1 MTASLALGTY
11 RLREVATAARRAAT
25 CPGTAWVD
33 TAPNYLAGRAHRL
46 LAPVL
51 ADHPGLQVSTKVGF
65 PAPGAAAAA
74 AAGVLSL
81 EDAGRGHSLAAGYV
95 RWQVERNRAALG
107 RDCLDTLFLHNP
119 ERTGDGAVLPI
130 VLREA
135 FAVLE
140 EAAAAGH
147 LSTYGIATW
156 SGFTEGL
163 ITVKELDRLATEA
176 AGSPDHRL
184 RAVQLPVS
192 LVEADALELALDGRG
207 PIGEAA
213 ERGWQVFASAPLH
226 GGELVRAATDDLAAL
241 LRPGLSVAQACL
253 LAAASCPGVTKV
265 LLSAS
270 APAHWEAA
278 RAALDQAAIPPW
290 TLRKVC
296 DVLAPHHPS

>member
-1 MTASLALGTY
+1 M
-11 RLREVATAARRAAT
+11 
-25 CPGTAWVD
+25 
-33 TAPNYLAGRAHRL
+33 
-46 LAPVL
+46 
-51 ADHPGLQVSTKVGF
+51 STKVGF
-65 PAPGAAAAA
+65 PAPGAAAAV
-74 AAGVLSL
+74 AAGVLPPK
-81 EDAGRGHSLAAGYV
+81 DAERGHSLAAGYV
-95 RWQVERNRAALG
+95 RWQVERNRAALD
-107 RDCLDTLFLHNP
+107 RACLDTVFLHNP
-119 ERTGDGAVLPI
+119 ERTGDPAVLSI

-140 EAAAAGH
+140 EAAAAGQ
-147 LSTYGIATW
+147 LSAYGVATW

-163 ITVKELDRLATEA
+163 LTVGELDRLAAEA

-192 LVEADALELALDGRG
+192 LVETDALGLALDGRG

-213 ERGWQVFASAPLH
+213 ERGWQVFACAPLH

-253 LAAASCPGVTKV
+253 LTAASCPGVTKV
-265 LLSAS
+265 LLAAS

-278 RAALDQAAIPPW
+278 RAALDQAAIPPR

-296 DVLAPHHPS
+296 DVLAPQHPG